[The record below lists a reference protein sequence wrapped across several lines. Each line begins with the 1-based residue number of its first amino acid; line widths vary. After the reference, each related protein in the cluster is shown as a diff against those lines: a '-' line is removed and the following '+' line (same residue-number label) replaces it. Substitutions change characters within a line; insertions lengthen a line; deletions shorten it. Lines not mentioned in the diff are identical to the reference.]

1 MDRAAQLRHQIAE
14 YRRQLAEGV
23 TGDRAVEYLRQIK
36 RLEHELAKI
45 EGKKHK

>member
-1 MDRAAQLRHQIAE
+1 MDRADQLRHQIAE

-36 RLEHELAKI
+36 RLGHELAKL
-45 EGKKHK
+45 EGRKRQ